1 MTVRVDLTSMAKR
14 IVAPAS
20 ARAHDGGV
28 AGRLEKERIFNL
40 TSELDE
46 RLCEFAVERGWSVAA
61 AIRYFIEHGLN
72 DAEAAR
78 IAPANTVRLVPG
90 DQAVLSPASPESAVA
105 MRELAFGVAFWR
117 KRAWPADF
125 HNADYQKRA
134 RQNPWE
140 FHPELVA
147 QPPTAETAGVD
158 CHARSHA
165 CGSDCALSR
174 NMLQLSALHGRRHA
188 VRTSS
193 RTSRQSPG
201 PKSRRFRLRLRL
213 SNRRRPTRLFSPP
226 SSVTSCCRE
235 PSCCGQRRARQSM
248 ADLRGLLQTHT
259 G

>member
-1 MTVRVDLTSMAKR
+1 
-14 IVAPAS
+14 
-20 ARAHDGGV
+20 V

-125 HNADYQKRA
+125 HNADYQKWA
-134 RQNPWE
+134 RQNPHGNFTPSWW
-140 FHPELVA
+140 H
-147 QPPTAETAGVD
+147 
-158 CHARSHA
+158 S
-165 CGSDCALSR
+165 
-174 NMLQLSALHGRRHA
+174 LQL
-188 VRTSS
+188 
-193 RTSRQSPG
+193 P
-201 PKSRRFRLRLRL
+201 RLQEWIA
-213 SNRRRPTRLFSPP
+213 TRGA
-226 SSVTSCCRE
+226 TH
-235 PSCCGQRRARQSM
+235 
-248 ADLRGLLQTHT
+248 ADLTARFHGTCCNSQRCMGGGMRSAPRAGHLDSHLGRSQ
-259 G
+259 GVSD